1 MELPPTFGVGN
12 SNTSAPIPQTT
23 TNYQFG
29 YVHKENALTYD
40 ADIYYI
46 DMNNMQQNT
55 GTNANPNFVAAGGG
69 IYKGIEGEGTYV
81 VGSGF
86 SAYGNF
92 SVNSANYKGSNAS
105 NPLTASFVGEIP
117 NAPNVTSAA
126 GALYNLGPWN
136 ASLIFK
142 RIGNQYNSKLGAQ
155 LPYIDNTD
163 LNVSYNFKEV
173 SSLGAKNFKLQ
184 FSIFNLTNRQNLVAA
199 TGPMGAAS
207 TQYQWQAP
215 RSFMLS
221 GKADF

>member
-1 MELPPTFGVGN
+1 M
-12 SNTSAPIPQTT
+12 
-23 TNYQFG
+23 
-29 YVHKENALTYD
+29 D
-40 ADIYYI
+40 ADLYYI
-46 DMNNMQQNT
+46 DMSNMQQNT

-92 SVNSANYKGSNAS
+92 SVNSANYKSSNAN
-105 NPLTASFVGEIP
+105 NPLTASFVGEIA
-117 NAPNVTSAA
+117 NAPNVTTAA
-126 GALYNLGPWN
+126 GALYNMGPWN
-136 ASLIFK
+136 ASLMFK
-142 RIGNQYNSKLGAQ
+142 RIGNQYNAKLAAQ

-199 TGPMGAAS
+199 TGLMGAAS